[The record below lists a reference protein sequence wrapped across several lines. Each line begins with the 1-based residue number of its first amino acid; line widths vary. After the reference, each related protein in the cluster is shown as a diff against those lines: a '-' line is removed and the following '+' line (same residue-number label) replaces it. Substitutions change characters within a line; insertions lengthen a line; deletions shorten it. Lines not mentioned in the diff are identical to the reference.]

1 VLAKELLSAQA
12 AGSTR
17 LPIHFD
23 GVSRR
28 RGRRRHRLLPLV
40 GKKSSIAPQP
50 SQPITE
56 THVPSP
62 GPHYGRHPSTAGMGA
77 SSHRIRPVRRCA
89 SSVVCSTWCR
99 GPRGN
104 EIGAPCVR
112 PPWDRHRARR
122 SMRTILLAGSL
133 CVLTGGAVAQT
144 QGAPSAGA
152 ASPGTATVRP
162 STPPSAPGAAAGPLP
177 TPAPNSANAPS
188 SASGAAASPQTSP
201 AGAPAPGAPAG
212 PDPNLPATASGSS
225 NASGHSARTG
235 KNPINE
241 RYADCAKLWD
251 AGTHMTKREWLRTC
265 RRIENRLQNLQVE
278 NMDVDVSGSK
288 PRRSRKSS
296 PGSG

>member
-1 VLAKELLSAQA
+1 VRRQLVQPGCQYTLMGSPAGAVVGVIACYLLWARNLASRPNLHNRSPKRMCQRR
-12 AGSTR
+12 GSTTVAIPAR
-17 LPIHFD
+17 RAWVPLRIGSARFGDAHLALFA
-23 GVSRR
+23 R
-28 RGRRRHRLLPLV
+28 RGVAGLV
-40 GKKSSIAPQP
+40 GTRSAP
-50 SQPITE
+50 
-56 THVPSP
+56 
-62 GPHYGRHPSTAGMGA
+62 RAFALAGTDN
-77 SSHRIRPVRRCA
+77 RV
-89 SSVVCSTWCR
+89 
-99 GPRGN
+99 
-104 EIGAPCVR
+104 
-112 PPWDRHRARR
+112 RR

-133 CVLTGGAVAQT
+133 CVLTWGAVAQT

-162 STPPSAPGAAAGPLP
+162 STPPSAPGAGAGPLP
-177 TPAPNSANAPS
+177 TPVPNSANAPS
-188 SASGAAASPQTSP
+188 SASGAASPQTSP

-225 NASGHSARTG
+225 NASGQSARTG